1 MYPSYSAYSIQ
12 AIQKHGFFIGIMMTA
27 DRLIH
32 EVNEM
37 DHVPFVDGRDELR
50 FYDPVEN
57 NDFWW
62 YKNNSSAVVNTF
74 Q

>member
-1 MYPSYSAYSIQ
+1 
-12 AIQKHGFFIGIMMTA
+12 MTA

-32 EVNEM
+32 EMNEM
-37 DHVPFVDGRDELR
+37 DLAPLIDGEGGTG